1 MQRKA
6 LSLIGAAGRRG
17 ALQSDLA
24 QAVGS
29 ENRNF
34 FYVVKVCL
42 PGCLAGHL
50 VESSVLAVLCRDGC
64 CLASLSYCAHWHC
77 AVKLALAALK
87 QLLLKLALLCSLT
100 QTRRPAR
107 PLQLLEQRGLVVKHP
122 LAVKRQGVT
131 SSNAAHVTTNLLH
144 LTRFAPPNVP
154 QGTRMTVSELARSPC
169 TAVLDWR
176 AALDAAQ
183 WLCCSNCGL
192 PWRLS
197 KP

>member
-50 VESSVLAVLCRDGC
+50 VESSVLAGLCRDGGC
-64 CLASLSYCAHWHC
+64 FGSLS
-77 AVKLALAALK
+77 
-87 QLLLKLALLCSLT
+87 
-100 QTRRPAR
+100 
-107 PLQLLEQRGLVVKHP
+107 
-122 LAVKRQGVT
+122 
-131 SSNAAHVTTNLLH
+131 
-144 LTRFAPPNVP
+144 
-154 QGTRMTVSELARSPC
+154 
-169 TAVLDWR
+169 
-176 AALDAAQ
+176 
-183 WLCCSNCGL
+183 
-192 PWRLS
+192 
-197 KP
+197 